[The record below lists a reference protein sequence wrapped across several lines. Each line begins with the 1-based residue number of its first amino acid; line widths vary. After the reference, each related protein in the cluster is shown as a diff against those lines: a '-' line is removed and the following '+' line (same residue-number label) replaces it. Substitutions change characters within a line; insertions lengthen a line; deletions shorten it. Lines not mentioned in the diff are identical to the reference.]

1 MAWVVLC
8 SSLDC
13 FDIEAWIVAY
23 RSEDR
28 DAKHQLNLIGHYNDQ
43 SKAVSAGITFPSR
56 VRDLT
61 DRNLWHALDRGHR
74 SKERCV
80 ARPNHYPV
88 ARRGL
93 CSAEG

>member
-8 SSLDC
+8 SNLDC
-13 FDIEAWIVAY
+13 FDLDAWIVAY

-61 DRNLWHALDRGHR
+61 DRNLWHALDL
-74 SKERCV
+74 K
-80 ARPNHYPV
+80 PNPNQSNEE
-88 ARRGL
+88 APFSRNL
-93 CSAEG
+93 